1 MTDRYRYLSLETNIN
16 DIENNLNSYLQ
27 FLFIIG
33 LFYILPSMQFIFFQ
47 QSSNITCYYNFK
59 CKHKLGII
67 PSFNNFISN
76 LGYILLGIIFIITV
90 KLRKNQQESVLIIN
104 KSLYY
109 CLGLCLIY
117 EGISSALYHICP
129 SRLNL
134 QFDTTFMFIGII
146 MCYLCLYNNKHLG
159 HVCKPFKFYLILF
172 LVMILNVLSLVK
184 NKNTTHWWL
193 WIFTFILVLYCCILT
208 SIYVFIGRKYDLD
221 YESFKEARRLI
232 TKEQLKNTK
241 FWFIVGGNICTY
253 SLFLYSA
260 INDSYFIGTLLGI
273 AVFNLALY
281 FAYYLIYKI
290 QKNEKIETKFKIF
303 IVLDLLLF
311 IISLYFF
318 FHTEYNTFI
327 DIEESNKLNRKCILF
342 NFFDS
347 HDLWHIVSA
356 FALYTFMNIIFF
368 IDDETILNF
377 NSIAI

>member
-1 MTDRYRYLSLETNIN
+1 MTDRYRYLSLETNRN
-16 DIENNLNSYLQ
+16 EIENNLNSYLQ

-47 QSSNITCYYNFK
+47 HSSNITCYYNFK
-59 CKHKLGII
+59 CKHELGII

-76 LGYILLGIIFIITV
+76 LGYILSGIIFIITV

-232 TKEQLKNTK
+232 TKEQLKKTK
-241 FWFIVGGNICTY
+241 FWFIVGGNISTY

-290 QKNEKIETKFKIF
+290 QKNEKIETKFKIL

-311 IISLYFF
+311 ITSLYFF

-327 DIEESNKLNRKCILF
+327 DIKESNKLNRKCILF